1 MNLNLENPF
10 NEPISF
16 EAMKIAFS
24 LFENASNSDS
34 IPDDIQVLLEK
45 NIIFTESESLAIA
58 TEMRL
63 LALIGILN
71 EPACDKF
78 IDKFTNESGEEFMEV
93 NDALIYAA
101 AKSPL
106 NDDGDYM
113 LSDIIEISQEYFD
126 LNTKKF

>member
-1 MNLNLENPF
+1 
-10 NEPISF
+10 
-16 EAMKIAFS
+16 
-24 LFENASNSDS
+24 
-34 IPDDIQVLLEK
+34 
-45 NIIFTESESLAIA
+45 
-58 TEMRL
+58 MRL

-93 NDALIYAA
+93 HDALIYAA

-113 LSDIIEISQEYFD
+113 LPNIIEISEEYFD
-126 LNTKKF
+126 LSTKKF